1 MKQIL
6 LCNRG
11 ISRLERVSVVL
22 LVFRV
27 MPEVNIMQGTPL
39 SRKCRWSEILR

>member
-1 MKQIL
+1 MKHIR
-6 LCNRG
+6 LCSNG
-11 ISRLERVSVVL
+11 ISRLARVSVVL

-27 MPEVNIMQGTPL
+27 IPEVNIMQGTPL